1 MERVSDLMTKD
12 VVHTIRPN
20 ISVAEA
26 ARRMKEVHRGCLV
39 VVDEGGPVGIITE
52 RDLVQK
58 VIAENLLA
66 KDARVFDIMSTGV
79 ITVGPE
85 ALVSDAA
92 KLMVEN
98 KIRRLVVS
106 EGTRVIGVLTT
117 TDFAKSLYEKSQAD
131 PMLRAMARA
140 TLL

>member
-1 MERVSDLMTKD
+1 MTKD

-20 ISVAEA
+20 TSVAEA
-26 ARRMKEVHRGCLV
+26 GRRMKELHRGSLV
-39 VVDEGGPVGIITE
+39 VVDEGKPVGIITE

-58 VIAENLLA
+58 VIAENISA
-66 KDARVFDIMSTGV
+66 NDVRVFAIMSTGV

-98 KIRRLVVS
+98 RIRRLVVT
-106 EGTRVIGVLTT
+106 EGTEVIGVLTT
-117 TDFAKSLYEKSQAD
+117 TDFARTLYEKSMAD

-140 TLL
+140 TFL